1 MAEKYSKKDGHRPRP
16 PLSMMYRT
24 QRSRSTDTEVK
35 RGFVLQPDLKTE
47 RELSVAR
54 NGNLTS
60 VGQSR
65 RRVSRLVQKFERYN
79 SEENLALNTS
89 SKTLPSPVPS
99 HTIVRKSLGKSKI

>member
-1 MAEKYSKKDGHRPRP
+1 MAEKYSKKDGHRPP
-16 PLSMMYRT
+16 PPSRIMYIT

-35 RGFVLQPDLKTE
+35 RGLILQPDLKTE

-54 NGNLTS
+54 NGNFMS
-60 VGQSR
+60 AGQSR
-65 RRVSRLVQKFERYN
+65 RRVSRLVQKFERFN

-89 SKTLPSPVPS
+89 SKNLPSPVPS